1 MPYMNV
7 TEVESALIGLSAAH
21 PTLCEL
27 ITLPNLTIE
36 GRTTHAVRL
45 GIQPAN
51 TVDAFYLTGGVHAR
65 EWGSCEIL
73 INLATDLCD
82 AYAGGTGVGYG
93 GKYFSAAEV
102 KAVMEQMNL
111 IIFPCV
117 NPDGRNFSQ
126 TSTPL
131 WRKNRNTADSA
142 GDPNKIGID
151 INRNQDFLWNFA
163 AAFAPGAINQYLA
176 SSSPLD
182 DTYHG
187 HAPHSEPET
196 QNINYIHNTYT
207 RIRWYVDVH
216 SYSEDILFVWGD
228 DESQVTDPSKNFTN
242 PGYNGQRGLLADAYS
257 EFIPDGD
264 LSVLQ
269 NLASAFTRSLAE
281 VRGKVYV

>member
-1 MPYMNV
+1 MNV
-7 TEVESALIGLSAAH
+7 TEVESALIGLSAAY
-21 PTLCEL
+21 PALCEL

-102 KAVMEQMNL
+102 KAVMEQMNV
-111 IIFPCV
+111 IVFPCV
-117 NPDGRNFSQ
+117 NPDGRDYSQ
-126 TSTPL
+126 NTYGL
-131 WRKNRNTADSA
+131 WRKNRNPADSGGSA
-142 GDPNKIGID
+142 SRIGID
-151 INRNQDFLWNFA
+151 INRNQDFLWNFNT
-163 AAFAPGAINQYLA
+163 AFHPSAINQYLA
-176 SSSPLD
+176 SANPAD

-196 QNINYIHNTYT
+196 RNINYIHDTYT

-216 SYSEDILFVWGD
+216 SYSEDILYVWGD
-228 DESQVTDPSKNFTN
+228 DESQLSDPSQNFTN
-242 PGYNGQRGLLADAYS
+242 PAFNGKRGLIGDA
-257 EFIPDGD
+257 
-264 LSVLQ
+264 
-269 NLASAFTRSLAE
+269 
-281 VRGKVYV
+281 